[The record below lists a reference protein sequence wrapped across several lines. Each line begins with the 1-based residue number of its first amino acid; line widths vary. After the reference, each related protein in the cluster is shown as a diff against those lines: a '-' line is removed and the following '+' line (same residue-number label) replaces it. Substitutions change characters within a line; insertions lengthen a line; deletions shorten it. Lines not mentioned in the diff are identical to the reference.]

1 MTSDTASI
9 PTESKEAVVPATA
22 PATPAT
28 PQATEP
34 AKGEATPPAADQQQP
49 QTTADKVLDA
59 LKPAAEKQEAKEG
72 KDAKPSAPE
81 KYESWKL
88 PEGVKLTDGLN
99 EAFTDLARK
108 AGLDQSGAQA
118 QLDRLLAAQQEKVQ
132 ADLHAQV
139 QGWGDTLAAD
149 PEIGGDKLESETM
162 PNVARFLTAY
172 DADNSLRELL
182 LSGLGAHPALVRVLA
197 KAGKAVKETSEIVTG
212 PRSAPQGETD
222 GLPYVNTK
230 F

>member
-28 PQATEP
+28 PPATEP
-34 AKGEATPPAADQQQP
+34 AKGEATPPAADQQQS
-49 QTTADKVLDA
+49 QSTADKVLGA
-59 LKPAAEKQEAKEG
+59 LKPAAEKQDAKEAPKG
-72 KDAKPSAPE
+72 APE

-99 EAFTDLARK
+99 EAFTELARK
-108 AGLDQSGAQA
+108 AGLDQEGAQA
-118 QLDRLLAAQQEKVQ
+118 QLDRLLTAQQAKVQ
-132 ADLHAQV
+132 EDLRSQV
-139 QGWGDTLAAD
+139 QGWGDALAAD
-149 PEIGGDKLESETM
+149 PELGGDKLESETM

-172 DADNSLRELL
+172 DADGSLRELL
-182 LSGLGAHPALVRVLA
+182 LSGLGAHPAIVRVFA
-197 KAGKAVKETSEIVTG
+197 KAGKATKETSEIVTG
-212 PRSAPQGETD
+212 PRSAPQGD
-222 GLPYVNTK
+222 DFAGLYVNTK